1 MTIIG
6 LQRRLVEV
14 GRIRMGEKGDKGAP
28 KRLDHWKLTSRDEVR
43 LQAAAKVFGGKVIP
57 WEGHQGMFALHTD
70 VDALPVLL
78 MPGQALSQW
87 YELWSGGGCKRRCDG
102 DTEQLTDGPC
112 LCDPENRECKPHTRI
127 SVLLPDVPG
136 IGTWR
141 LDTSGYY
148 AATELTGT
156 VDLLEMAT
164 TRGVLL
170 PARLRIDQR
179 AVLRDGQ
186 TRRFPV
192 PTLDID
198 VRPLEMRAIAQG
210 AVEGEVAVEGGWTPV
225 AALPAGVTVADGLE
239 GAEQTAE
246 PPVRT
251 GRSSA
256 PVGEKADVTPTEDIP
271 IGDEAP
277 EFPPDET
284 VLLSREQ
291 QTMLM
296 ALCTELGIKQADRY
310 RITEQITG
318 DKSIRKVPAAK
329 VDELKAALV
338 AHADPS
344 TAPVDDDPTTTENLE
359 IALLSFADALGMTQQ
374 VQALIPDKKRS
385 MDEQTYRAWLRRQAL
400 RLKEKWDDQQA
411 AS

>member
-14 GRIRMGEKGDKGAP
+14 GRIRMGEKNEKGNP
-28 KRLDHWKLTSRDEVR
+28 TRLENWKLTSRDEVR
-43 LQAAAKVFGGKVIP
+43 LQAAAKVFGGKVEP
-57 WEGHQGMFALHTD
+57 WEGHAGHFALHTE
-70 VDALPVLL
+70 VSALPVLL
-78 MPGQALSQW
+78 MPGQTISQW

-102 DTEQLTDGPC
+102 DSEQLSDGPC
-112 LCDPENRECKPHTRI
+112 LCDPEARECKPHTRI
-127 SVLLPDVPG
+127 NVLLPDVPG
-136 IGTWR
+136 IGAWR

-210 AVEGEVAVEGGWTPV
+210 AVEGEVPAVTAESSYTPV
-225 AALPAGVTVADGLE
+225 AALSAGVTLQDGLL
-239 GAEQTAE
+239 AADAQTE
-246 PPVRT
+246 RVE
-251 GRSSA
+251 RSSRSAA
-256 PVGEKADVTPTEDIP
+256 PVGEQGEFSIGGDIP
-271 IGDEAP
+271 IDDPEAEVDEK
-277 EFPPDET
+277 
-284 VLLSREQ
+284 LLSREQ

-296 ALCTELGIKQADRY
+296 AFCTELGISQSDRY
-310 RITEQITG
+310 EITERVTG

-329 VDELKAALV
+329 VDELKDAFV
-338 AHADPS
+338 AHADP
-344 TAPVDDDPTTTENLE
+344 TTVVETTVELIGRLRDYAASLNML
-359 IALLSFADALGMTQQ
+359 QQ
-374 VQALIPDKKRS
+374 VDAVTEQKQRE
-385 MDEQTYRAWLRRQAL
+385 MDEPTFRAWLERQTG
-400 RLKEKWDDQQA
+400 RLKEKWDQEQA
-411 AS
+411 S